1 VPIILALR
9 RLRQEDCEFETSLDY
24 IKEEKRKEGRKGE
37 RERRRREGRKTK
49 EKILGR
55 FNF

>member
-37 RERRRREGRKTK
+37 REREKEKGRKENKRENTW
-49 EKILGR
+49 KI
-55 FNF
+55 